1 MFSKILTSIMR
12 LPGGRPTPPS
22 LALILAIWY
31 TASSFLIVAVV
42 TGLLYFGL
50 ETNLKR
56 LSEQILADELD
67 VCRALIRARSND
79 SHALREE
86 VEIDSAV
93 RRYQKFYIRVMDDNG
108 HALFTTPGMDAEMSA
123 ARIAREAAPQ
133 NGRIFW
139 LKAASGKPYRAIV
152 ARVSRENRDREPW
165 TIQLTMDLSQEVE
178 VLSQHRIWVWI
189 VLALAAI
196 LCPRAGIAAARWG
209 TQPLR
214 EVSES
219 ARHISS
225 STLNERIRTEGYP
238 SEIETLAST
247 FNAMLQRLE
256 DSFLRLSRFSA
267 DIAHELRTPVNNI
280 RGESEVA
287 LARPRS
293 VEEYRE
299 TLGSCLEESVRL
311 SELIESLLFL
321 ARSESP
327 GDHLKRQR
335 HNIGALLS
343 GVQEYYEAAA
353 SESGVSLRLD
363 CDGEVVGD
371 VDGPLLQRALGNLVS
386 NALAHTAAGGTVL
399 LSAAQQSQQVR
410 IEVRDTGSGISAEA
424 LPKVFDRFYR
434 ADPARGRRSG
444 GTGLGLSIMRQIVFL
459 HGGDVKIESQTG
471 TGTTVSVTLPVA
483 EANTAEPQ

>member
-1 MFSKILTSIMR
+1 MFSKILASVLRR
-12 LPGGRPTPPS
+12 LGRQPKTPS
-22 LALILAIWY
+22 LALMLAVSY
-31 TASSFLIVAVV
+31 TASSFLIVAAV

-50 ETNLKR
+50 GENLKK

-67 VCRALIRARSND
+67 VCRALIQARSND

-93 RRYQKFYIRVMDDNG
+93 RRYQKFYIRVLDNTG
-108 HALFTTPGMDAEMSA
+108 RALFTTPGMDREMSA
-123 ARIAREAAPQ
+123 AQIAQEGARQ
-133 NGRIFW
+133 DGQIFW
-139 LKAASGKPYRAIV
+139 LKAASGKPYRGIV
-152 ARVSRENRDREPW
+152 ARVNRGNSGLDPW

-178 VLSQHRIWVWI
+178 VLSQHRIWIWI
-189 VLALAAI
+189 VLAFAAI

-214 EVSES
+214 EVSET

-225 STLNERIRTEGYP
+225 STLNERIRTGGYP
-238 SEIETLAST
+238 GEIESLART

-287 LARPRS
+287 LAQPRTG
-293 VEEYRE
+293 EEYRE

-311 SELIESLLFL
+311 TELIESLLFL

-327 GDHLKRQR
+327 GDHLKRKRQD
-335 HNIGALLS
+335 IGTLLS
-343 GVQEYYEAAA
+343 SVQEYYEAAA
-353 SESGVSLRLD
+353 SESGVKLRLH
-363 CDGEVVGD
+363 CEGEVVGE

-386 NALAHTAAGGTVL
+386 NALAHTPRGGTVL
-399 LSAAQQSQQVR
+399 LTAVQQPRQVR
-410 IEVRDTGSGISAEA
+410 IEVSDTGSGISSEA

-434 ADPARGRRSG
+434 EDSARARRSG
-444 GTGLGLSIMRQIVFL
+444 GSGLGLSIIRQIVLL
-459 HGGDVKIESQTG
+459 HGGDVKIESETSV
-471 TGTTVSVTLPVA
+471 GTTVSLTLPS
-483 EANTAEPQ
+483 AEP

>member
-1 MFSKILTSIMR
+1 
-12 LPGGRPTPPS
+12 
-22 LALILAIWY
+22 
-31 TASSFLIVAVV
+31 
-42 TGLLYFGL
+42 
-50 ETNLKR
+50 
-56 LSEQILADELD
+56 
-67 VCRALIRARSND
+67 
-79 SHALREE
+79 
-86 VEIDSAV
+86 
-93 RRYQKFYIRVMDDNG
+93 
-108 HALFTTPGMDAEMSA
+108 
-123 ARIAREAAPQ
+123 
-133 NGRIFW
+133 

-152 ARVSRENRDREPW
+152 ARVFRGSGKLDPW

-178 VLSQHRIWVWI
+178 VLSQHRIWDWL
-189 VLALAAI
+189 VLAMAAI

-209 TQPLR
+209 TRPLR
-214 EVSES
+214 EVSET

-238 SEIETLAST
+238 SEIETLATT

-256 DSFLRLSRFSA
+256 DSFARLSRFSA

-287 LARPRS
+287 LARPRT
-293 VEEYRE
+293 VDEYRE

-321 ARSESP
+321 ARAESP
-327 GDHLKRQR
+327 GDHLKRKPQ
-335 HNIGALLS
+335 NIGALLS

-353 SESGVSLRLD
+353 SESEVRLTLK
-363 CDGEVVGD
+363 CEGEVVGE

-399 LSAAQQSQQVR
+399 LSAAQLSEQLL

-434 ADPARGRRSG
+434 ADPARARRSG
-444 GTGLGLSIMRQIVFL
+444 GTGLGLSIVRQIVLL
-459 HGGDVKIESQTG
+459 HGGDVQVESQRG
-471 TGTTVSVTLPVA
+471 AGTTVSVRLP
-483 EANTAEPQ
+483 ANRAQTAANG

>member
-1 MFSKILTSIMR
+1 M
-12 LPGGRPTPPS
+12 
-22 LALILAIWY
+22 LAVWY

-50 ETNLKR
+50 AENLKK
-56 LSEQILADELD
+56 LSEQILGDELD
-67 VCRALIRARSND
+67 VCRALIQARSND

-108 HALFTTPGMDAEMSA
+108 HALFTTPGMDRELTA
-123 ARIAREAAPQ
+123 ARIAQEAALQ

-152 ARVSRENRDREPW
+152 TKVSRGNDGQDPW

-189 VLALAAI
+189 VLAVAGI

-214 EVSES
+214 EVSET

-225 STLNERIRTEGYP
+225 TTLNERIRAEGYP
-238 SEIETLAST
+238 REIESLART

-287 LARPRS
+287 LAQPRGE
-293 VEEYRE
+293 EEYRE
-299 TLGSCLEESVRL
+299 TLGSCLEEAVRL

-321 ARSESP
+321 ARAESP
-327 GDHLKRQR
+327 GDHLKRKRQK
-335 HNIGALLS
+335 IGTLLS

-353 SESGVSLRLD
+353 AESGVGLRLECGD
-363 CDGEVVGD
+363 DVVGE

-386 NALAHTAAGGTVL
+386 NALAHTAAGGTVS
-399 LSAAQQSQQVR
+399 LSATQQSQLLL
-410 IEVRDTGSGISAEA
+410 IEVSDTGSGISSEA
-424 LPKVFDRFYR
+424 LAKVFDRFYR
-434 ADPARGRRSG
+434 VDPARARRTG
-444 GTGLGLSIMRQIVFL
+444 GSGLGLSIVQQIVFL
-459 HGGDVKIESQTG
+459 HGGEVKIESHIG
-471 TGTTVSVTLPVA
+471 TGTTISVTLPA
-483 EANTAEPQ
+483 RTP